1 VIYNLDSNRS
11 EVYRESN
18 LIEARAAAILTP
30 HLMRHAPAVFL
41 ESFPVSSHMLMI
53 QGGQNNCVLDKLG
66 MDKLVIDKLNT
77 SFFVKRMSGRQT
89 HIPVIPSEAR
99 NLGFCRPRKEPRSLA
114 TLGTTRTG
122 CCQQFETWLAAVLES
137 ECLIDETYS

>member
-1 VIYNLDSNRS
+1 MIYNLDSNRR
-11 EVYRESN
+11 EVYGESN

-53 QGGQNNCVLDKLG
+53 QGGQNDRVLDKLV
-66 MDKLVIDKLNT
+66 MDKLVIDKLRQHV
-77 SFFVKRMSGRQT
+77 FLCKEMWGRQT

-114 TLGTTRTG
+114 TLGMTITG
-122 CCQQFETWLAAVLES
+122 RSV
-137 ECLIDETYS
+137 